1 MTHSCENIK
10 MNIKEGKIL
19 KKYQEKFQIELF
31 REVDD
36 LFPENKS
43 KERDKA
49 LLLITVLGIKFQNSI
64 EELLDELKQ
73 EQDGNNTTTT
83 ISE

>member
-1 MTHSCENIK
+1 LTHSCENIK

-43 KERDKA
+43 KERDEA

-64 EELLDELKQ
+64 EELLNELKQ